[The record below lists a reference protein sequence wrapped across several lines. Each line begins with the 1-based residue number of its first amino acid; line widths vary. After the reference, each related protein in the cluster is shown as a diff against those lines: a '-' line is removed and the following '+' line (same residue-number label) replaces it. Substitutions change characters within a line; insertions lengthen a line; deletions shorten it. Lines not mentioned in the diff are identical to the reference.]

1 MSAPSSFCTISTY
14 TCHNELIGLLY
25 SLSLHH
31 PDAKVYCLLDSKTK
45 KVINSLTLK
54 PKLNIIMNIE
64 LDRYTGMNREQM
76 DKLNIWDK
84 FQLEKANIIQYT
96 LNYEKDTMF
105 LDSDI
110 LVLNPINCIDHSKDI
125 GLSPHFIK
133 KQNTDEVGYYN
144 GGCVWTKN
152 KGMPNLWVK
161 YTQKSR
167 YYEQAALEDL
177 ANYYKNSIFKFG
189 EEINVMPW
197 RIILGYDPKYVYK
210 CINIKN
216 NNIYYKDKP
225 LVFIHTHFLDGRFKE
240 FNNLIGYVL
249 LKLKKYRE
257 LSIINR
263 IIDNCWH
270 IKIPSQPRQG
280 IWNHNNDSFREL
292 AKLLAKNNSDI
303 KLSNINSGHCW
314 LAPNICLYDRPTT
327 EWFNQEL
334 THSSV
339 ILLGNGDINKE
350 GKLLT
355 QNGLKVKPWIFWPRN
370 PIKYEGHLDNNPRR
384 LYKERQLETIFIG
397 NIENDT
403 QNNFRNTTLDWGSV
417 LSEYHCTKGTQ
428 HKFTPEQYMHKLS
441 SAKFGLA
448 LRGYGSK
455 CHREVELMGLGTVPI
470 ITPEV
475 SITSYMDPP
484 EEGKHFIRCNNPKDL
499 KEILSKITEEEWEV
513 MSKNCYE
520 WYQKNVH
527 SKNVMTMMLNN
538 ILYK

>member
-45 KVINSLTLK
+45 EVINSLTLK
-54 PKLNIIMNIE
+54 PKLNIIMNIG
-64 LDRYTGMNREQM
+64 LDRYTGMNRQQM

-152 KGMPNLWVK
+152 KEMPNLWVK

-177 ANYYKNSIFKFG
+177 ANYYKNSMFKFG

-197 RIILGYDPKYVYK
+197 RIILGYDPKYIYK

-355 QNGLKVKPWIFWPRN
+355 QNGPKVKPWIFWPRN
-370 PIKYEGHLDNNPRR
+370 PIKYEGHLDNNPRK
-384 LYKERQLETIFIG
+384 LYKERQVETIFIG

-403 QNNFRNTTLDWGSV
+403 QNNFRNNNIDWKSV
-417 LSEYHCTKGTQ
+417 LSEYHCTKGQQ
-428 HKFTPEQYMHKLS
+428 HKFTPEQYMYKLS
-441 SAKFGLA
+441 NAKFGLA

-484 EEGKHFIRCNNPKDL
+484 EEGKHFIRCNNPKNL
-499 KEILSKITEEEWEV
+499 KEILSKITEEKWEV

>member
-45 KVINSLTLK
+45 EVINSLTLK
-54 PKLNIIMNIE
+54 PKLNIIMKIG
-64 LDRYTGMNREQM
+64 LDRYTGMNRQQM

-84 FQLEKANIIQYT
+84 FQLEKANIIQHT

-240 FNNLIGYVL
+240 FNNLIGCTL

-314 LAPNICLYDRPTT
+314 LAPNICLYDRPTR

-339 ILLGNGDINKE
+339 ILLGNGDINNE
-350 GKLLT
+350 GKQLK

-370 PIKYEGHLDNNPRR
+370 PIKYERYLDNNPRK
-384 LYKERQLETIFIG
+384 LYKERQVETIFIG

-403 QNNFRNTTLDWGSV
+403 QNNFRNTTLNWGSV

-484 EEGKHFIRCNNPKDL
+484 EEGKHFIRCNDPKNL
-499 KEILSKITEEEWEV
+499 KEILSKITEEKWEV

-520 WYQKNVH
+520 WYQKNVY